1 MKTPFSRIHLDDLT
15 KMASANNVLARTFAT
30 TVKGVPPLRR
40 EPAYASAAVITAK
53 GAAAPLPLLRQEN
66 DASIG
71 TAASR
76 DHPVTLAASYRHAP
90 PDVARPQPDVLP
102 VE

>member
-1 MKTPFSRIHLDDLT
+1 MDDLT

-30 TVKGVPPLRR
+30 TVKGVPLRR
-40 EPAYASAAVITAK
+40 EPAYAPAAVITAK
-53 GAAAPLPLLRQEN
+53 GAAAPLPLLRREN